1 MRKTFNL
8 KTKILLG
15 IGIVLLFFFSL
26 AKTESKRI
34 TEKTVETIENNQDV
48 PNEFLIISGIGPFS
62 NLLILNQFRKK

>member
-1 MRKTFNL
+1 M